1 MIVCLRCG
9 VLLCWMMLLNQ
20 TLAMAADKSS
30 CRPDVFV
37 LVALFAG
44 KTKTHTHRKKTNNT
58 NNRPSKIMEIGAP
71 SSFTSALSG
80 PPPWAK
86 LFLLLSAMRAHVNEI
101 HRID

>member
-44 KTKTHTHRKKTNNT
+44 KTKTHTHRKKQTT
-58 NNRPSKIMEIGAP
+58 RTIDHQKLWKLARRHQTF
-71 SSFTSALSG
+71 SSTERNA
-80 PPPWAK
+80 
-86 LFLLLSAMRAHVNEI
+86 RTCQ
-101 HRID
+101 

>member
-1 MIVCLRCG
+1 MIVCLWCG

-44 KTKTHTHRKKTNNT
+44 KTKTHTHRKKNKQHEQSTIKNYGNWRAVIFYERT
-58 NNRPSKIMEIGAP
+58 QRAAAMGKTF
-71 SSFTSALSG
+71 SSTERNA
-80 PPPWAK
+80 
-86 LFLLLSAMRAHVNEI
+86 RTCQ
-101 HRID
+101 